1 MTRPNRIPASKLD
14 GGRTMR
20 KIFRKPVPVSDLQEN
35 TAINNV
41 APFSRL
47 GVNIFLFA
55 GEQIEIPHRLKK
67 KAPAAAGE
75 RRPAGGGAT
84 ASIAGMYIPRPLQ
97 GQCPCP
103 PCRQGLKGAVTD
115 RRKECAHDRQ

>member
-1 MTRPNRIPASKLD
+1 MTRPNRIPAPKLD

-75 RRPAGGGAT
+75 RRPAFGGAT
-84 ASIAGMYIPRPLQ
+84 ASIAGMYIP
-97 GQCPCP
+97 P
-103 PCRQGLKGAVTD
+103 PCRGNAPVPHAAKGGKE
-115 RRKECAHDRQ
+115 RELRKTNTTCTSN